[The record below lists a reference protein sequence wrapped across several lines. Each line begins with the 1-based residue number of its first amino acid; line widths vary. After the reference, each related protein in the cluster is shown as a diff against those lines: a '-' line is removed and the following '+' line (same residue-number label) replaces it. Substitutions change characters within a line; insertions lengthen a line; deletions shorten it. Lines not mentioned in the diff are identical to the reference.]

1 MSTTPRKNPTNPMG
15 ELKARTADHSPV
27 PGHVMLGVL
36 VKHHART
43 RNFVDTWFEK
53 NAGKSG

>member
-1 MSTTPRKNPTNPMG
+1 MSTTPRKKPLDQMG

-43 RNFVDTWFEK
+43 RDFVDNWFEK
-53 NAGKSG
+53 NAGKR

>member
-1 MSTTPRKNPTNPMG
+1 MSTTPRKNPTNHMS
-15 ELKARTADHSPV
+15 ELKARTADHSPI

-43 RNFVDTWFEK
+43 RSFVDTWFEK
-53 NAGKSG
+53 NAGKTG